1 MVLQWSRD
9 FMSAEDGKEG
19 RQSEDKQDGN
29 VETAARAETL

>member
-1 MVLQWSRD
+1 
-9 FMSAEDGKEG
+9 MSAEDGKEG